1 MTTESFFF
9 LVIMTGEWSWQ
20 TFSIV
25 FARFC
30 LAFVYVMASMVLLP
44 VHVQQNV
51 QQSCVYVNPT
61 FFTQHVTGA
70 GRLLHRRLT
79 VLPLGGV
86 ISATRP
92 ERALPFVYM
101 AKQTLRQRLV
111 NIMRYSYAKERR
123 PMAYILPICL
133 LAVASIIITFAWYF
147 HLKVENL
154 SIFSAILMS
163 WGIALLEYAIAIPA
177 IRMGSKVF
185 SLPELETIR
194 IALTLFLF
202 AVVVA
207 FVFKQKFSMQHLLGF
222 GLITAGAFFVFRATE
237 VPS

>member
-1 MTTESFFF
+1 
-9 LVIMTGEWSWQ
+9 
-20 TFSIV
+20 
-25 FARFC
+25 
-30 LAFVYVMASMVLLP
+30 
-44 VHVQQNV
+44 
-51 QQSCVYVNPT
+51 
-61 FFTQHVTGA
+61 
-70 GRLLHRRLT
+70 
-79 VLPLGGV
+79 
-86 ISATRP
+86 
-92 ERALPFVYM
+92 
-101 AKQTLRQRLV
+101 
-111 NIMRYSYAKERR
+111 
-123 PMAYILPICL
+123 MAYILPICL